1 MRKKTFFI
9 ILSIVNIYFSGPVA
23 FNNDSENNSQ
33 LSDPALDDEE
43 NNSQPVPLY
52 PSADESAHNDQEN
65 NCQPDPLYPLLQNS
79 ALSRLYEEE
88 VNMLNQ
94 EKWEEI
100 AADILTDVN
109 RNGRKFELD
118 TITPGDGN
126 NV

>member
-23 FNNDSENNSQ
+23 FNNDSQNNSQ
-33 LSDPALDDEE
+33 LSDPALESSHNDEE

-52 PSADESAHNDQEN
+52 PPADESAHNDQEN
-65 NCQPDPLYPLLQNS
+65 NSQPDPLYPLLPNAAQ
-79 ALSRLYEEE
+79 E

-100 AADILTDVN
+100 AADILTAVN
-109 RNGRKFELD
+109 RNGRKFKLD

>member
-33 LSDPALDDEE
+33 LSDPALES
-43 NNSQPVPLY
+43 SQPVPLY

-65 NCQPDPLYPLLQNS
+65 NCQPDPLYPLLPNA
-79 ALSRLYEEE
+79 ALSQLLYEEE

-100 AADILTDVN
+100 AADILTAVN